1 MSELNL
7 TDASAGALADIAAA
21 NATPDPTPAAAPVAA
36 PADPA
41 PAAPAAPT
49 PSPAAASAQPQA
61 AEPATP
67 ADPTPPAPTADK
79 WVLKRRGQEVE
90 ITDREEVRRLA
101 EQGFDY
107 SQKTAD
113 LSQQRKAFEQ
123 QVAETRAWLA
133 NPANLKAYLAQLETV
148 QPPAAPAADPNDV
161 PTRGEVEQKAQALL
175 AETQR
180 QTTQLVN
187 QALLQAETSRYEQE
201 YRGEVNRT
209 ISTLVQEKFPILQ
222 DVEKV
227 DKLLMDDVAE
237 QVKARVELHP
247 DQIVGIDEVKGLL
260 AKAAEKRADKLQAR
274 IREHMKMEA
283 VRAAKVVQQSPEP
296 AGGPPP
302 APTSQ
307 PAYKLGDPRLTDSII
322 KELQDAFDR
331 AGR

>member
-7 TDASAGALADIAAA
+7 TDASAGALADIQAA
-21 NATPDPTPAAAPVAA
+21 NTAPDPTPAAPPAA

-41 PAAPAAPT
+41 PAAPAA
-49 PSPAAASAQPQA
+49 AAPPP
-61 AEPATP
+61 AEPAQPPAADPAP
-67 ADPTPPAPTADK
+67 ADPAPAPTDK
-79 WVLKRRGQEVE
+79 WVLKRKGQEVE
-90 ITDREEVRRLA
+90 ITDREELRRLA

-113 LSQQRKAFEQ
+113 LSQQRRAFEQ

-148 QPPAAPAADPNDV
+148 QPPPAPDADPNDV
-161 PTRGEVEQKAQALL
+161 PTRAEVEQKTQALL

-180 QTTQLVN
+180 QTTTLVQ

-209 ISTLVQEKFPILQ
+209 ISTLVQDKFPLLQ
-222 DVEKV
+222 DVDKI

-237 QVKARVELHP
+237 QVRARVELHP
-247 DQIVGIDEVKGLL
+247 DQVVGIDEVKGLL

-274 IREHMKMEA
+274 IREHLKMET
-283 VRAAKVVQQSPEP
+283 VRAAKLTAQSPEP

-302 APTSQ
+302 APT
-307 PAYKLGDPRLTDSII
+307 PPPNFKLGDPRLTQSIVE
-322 KELQDAFDR
+322 ELQQAFDR